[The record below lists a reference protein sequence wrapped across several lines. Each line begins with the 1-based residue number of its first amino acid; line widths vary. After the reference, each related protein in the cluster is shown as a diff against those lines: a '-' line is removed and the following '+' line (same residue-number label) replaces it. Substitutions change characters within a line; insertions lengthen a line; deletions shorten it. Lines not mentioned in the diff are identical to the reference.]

1 MPDCLGLSRLF
12 RVGAP
17 LGLSLL
23 CPRNVLGG
31 GGDDTWC
38 RVGAAPATSLRR
50 REKRRFCIT
59 EETSNRPER
68 RGPGRRASGHC
79 PRTSRRGGPARPGPW
94 GRGRATSRLGSVAA
108 VGGHAAGWRGGGFWC
123 LAAGVPCPPRD
134 CGTAWGPFSFPTSG
148 HRKCRTGTLNGRV
161 PRSGTSSSSSSPHAF
176 PESRWPQAEEYKFR
190 AGLAEGG
197 RRGADRKWWL
207 S

>member
-31 GGDDTWC
+31 GGGGRHMVQGGRGTRHEPQAPEEALHHRRDVKQTGATWSGQKSE
-38 RVGAAPATSLRR
+38 RSL
-50 REKRRFCIT
+50 
-59 EETSNRPER
+59 
-68 RGPGRRASGHC
+68 

-123 LAAGVPCPPRD
+123 LAAGIPCPPRD
-134 CGTAWGPFSFPTSG
+134 CGTAWGPFSSPTSG
-148 HRKCRTGTLNGRV
+148 HRKCRTGALNGRA

-190 AGLAEGG
+190 AGLAEPG